1 MLDTSLFEIKYL
13 YRVVFYSFRDY
24 DIWQTSILFSGSE
37 ISRWED
43 VFEMIG
49 HSAVRAYYSGHAKL
63 KLFLYLKNKK

>member
-1 MLDTSLFEIKYL
+1 MLDTSVFEIKYL

-43 VFEMIG
+43 AFEMIG
-49 HSAVRAYYSGHAKL
+49 HSAV
-63 KLFLYLKNKK
+63 